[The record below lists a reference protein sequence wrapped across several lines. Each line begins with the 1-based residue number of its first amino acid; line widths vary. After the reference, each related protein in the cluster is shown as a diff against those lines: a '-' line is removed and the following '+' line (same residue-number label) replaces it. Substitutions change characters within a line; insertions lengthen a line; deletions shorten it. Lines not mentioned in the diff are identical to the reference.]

1 MNFGQVIVGAG
12 ESLTALGQA
21 VGDSTIEVAVAHA
34 LSPAL
39 AEMKEAILSQFDD
52 FSTRLDKLSS
62 TIEGHGRKIE
72 AQGRKIEAQSR
83 KIEAQGRKIDQVC
96 EQMKEIQEDVLA
108 LKWTQANT
116 GLRSYNASVHT
127 GLRALH
133 KECSGGAYPIGA
145 LPPDDIF
152 FPESEKK
159 LFAMTSQELAA
170 LAAFYNKEFGTSVA
184 GKASFKAF
192 LCGELV

>member
-12 ESLTALGQA
+12 EALTKLGQA
-21 VGDSTIEVAVAHA
+21 VGDSTVEVAVVHA

-39 AEMKEAILSQFDD
+39 AEMKEAILSQFND
-52 FSTRLDKLSS
+52 FGARLDKLSS
-62 TIEGHGRKIE
+62 TIEAQGRMIE
-72 AQGRKIEAQSR
+72 AQGRKIEAQ
-83 KIEAQGRKIDQVC
+83 GRRIDKLC
-96 EQMKEIQEDVLA
+96 EQVKEIQEDVLA

-127 GLRALH
+127 GLRPLH

-145 LPPDDIF
+145 LPPDNIF
-152 FPESEKK
+152 FPESEKR

-170 LAAFYNKEFGTSVA
+170 LATFYNKEFGTSVT
-184 GKASFKAF
+184 GKAAFKAF

>member
-12 ESLTALGQA
+12 EALTKLGQA
-21 VGDSTIEVAVAHA
+21 VGDSTVEVAVVHA

-39 AEMKEAILSQFDD
+39 AEMKEAILSQFND
-52 FSTRLDKLSS
+52 FGARLDKLSS
-62 TIEGHGRKIE
+62 TIE
-72 AQGRKIEAQSR
+72 AQGRKIEAQ
-83 KIEAQGRKIDQVC
+83 GRRIDKLC
-96 EQMKEIQEDVLA
+96 EQVKEIQEDVLA

-127 GLRALH
+127 GLRPLH

-145 LPPDDIF
+145 LPPDNIF
-152 FPESEKK
+152 FPESEKR

-170 LAAFYNKEFGTSVA
+170 LATFYNKEFGTSVT
-184 GKASFKAF
+184 GKAAFKAF